1 MSLVGKFKQ
10 VAPRFTRDRNGN
22 FAMIA
27 GVTLPALV
35 LAVGFGVDI
44 AQVSGSKS
52 RLANALDAALTSTAR
67 DISTGH
73 IKEKDAE
80 KSALDFLLANAPGG
94 FLIPGSVSFAS
105 FVVDSKAGTINATV
119 DARTKLS
126 FPIFNSGS
134 DYSIKVSSATI
145 YADKQVEVA
154 MMLDI
159 TGSMGGRKLLELKNA
174 AKRAIG
180 TFLDGQAKGSNRVRV
195 AIIPYA
201 DAVNVGDLS
210 DLVYYETSYTT
221 GEPPM
226 LGAVDTTTTTSTK
239 GKKGKK
245 GKQDKKDKKDK
256 DSKGAGNNPD
266 NCSTERKGMN
276 QFNDTSPNAAKI
288 NRDYRLSFCPK
299 SELQPLSADS
309 AALKATVDNFQAN
322 GFTAGH
328 IGIQWSWYMLSP
340 KWAKVL
346 PADSA
351 PGKYSDKKIVKY
363 AILMTDGEF
372 NTAFADVPQR
382 DNTRGGQSTRSRAY
396 AEKLCIEMKKKGIE
410 IFTIGFQLNSSSA
423 KAVMQDCAS
432 PGTSSKHYF
441 DTSSGAELD
450 AAFQEIA
457 HNIQR
462 LALTR

>member
-1 MSLVGKFKQ
+1 MPTVGEFKSA
-10 VAPRFTRDRNGN
+10 VHRFTGDRNGN

-27 GVTLPALV
+27 GFTLPVLV

-73 IKEKDAE
+73 IKAKDAE

-119 DARTKLS
+119 EAKTELS

-134 DYSIKVSSATI
+134 EYPIKVSSATI

-195 AIIPYA
+195 AIVPYA

-226 LGAVDTTTTTSTK
+226 LGAVDKTTTTSTK
-239 GKKGKK
+239 GKKDKK
-245 GKQDKKDKKDK
+245 GRKDKKDK
-256 DSKGAGNNPD
+256 GASNNPD
-266 NCSTERKGMN
+266 NCATERKGMN
-276 QFNDTSPNAAKI
+276 QFNDTSPNAAMI

-299 SELQPLSADS
+299 AELQPLSADS

-328 IGIQWSWYMLSP
+328 IGIQFAWYTLSP

-346 PADSA
+346 PAGSA
-351 PGKYSDKKIVKY
+351 PAKYSDTKTVKY

-382 DNTRGGQSTRSRAY
+382 DNTRGGQSARSRTY
-396 AEKLCIEMKKKGIE
+396 AEKLCAEMKKKGIE
-410 IFTIGFQLNSSSA
+410 IFTIGFQLHSSNA
-423 KAVMQDCAS
+423 KAVLQDCAS
-432 PGTSSKHYF
+432 PSTSSKHYF